1 MKVSDLLKEKG
12 QNVVTITPNQTVN
25 DALKMLLDHK
35 IGSLMVMDTG
45 NQIKGIITERDIIRG
60 IAKDFEALKSLKVAD
75 LMSTS
80 LIVGT
85 PDDEIEYIMGI
96 MTQNRIRHL
105 PIVTNQG
112 LVGMVSIGDLVKSLL
127 QENEVKN
134 RFLEDY
140 ISGNYFGW

>member
-12 QNVVTITPNQTVN
+12 SHVITVTPNQPVF

-35 IGSLMVMDTG
+35 IGSLVVLDTD
-45 NQIKGIITERDIIRG
+45 NQIKGIITERDLIRE
-60 IAKDFEALKSLKVAD
+60 ITRDYDALKSLKVAD
-75 LMSTS
+75 LMSTN

-112 LVGMVSIGDLVKSLL
+112 LVGIVSIGDIVKTLL
-127 QENEVKN
+127 QETEVKN